1 MNQQGML
8 ADALRQQIIDGA
20 FAPGS
25 RLSESAIA
33 EHFGVARNTLR
44 EAFRALSEQGLLE
57 HVPHRG
63 VSVASPSIAD
73 VIDIYRARRIIECT
87 ALLQSEPEHPA
98 VQRMQE
104 AVLAAEAA
112 ARDALLDDTETWRA
126 VGSVNMAFHVALV
139 DLADSPRLARTY
151 RDLAAELR
159 LAFLKIDD
167 PRSLHEPFVRKNR
180 AVLDTFLSRGA
191 QAGAA
196 ELERYL
202 VQSERVVLGAFAR
215 MQLG

>member
-25 RLSESAIA
+25 RLSESALA

-73 VIDIYRARRIIECT
+73 VIDIYRARRVIECT
-87 ALLQSEPEHPA
+87 ALLH
-98 VQRMQE
+98 
-104 AVLAAEAA
+104 
-112 ARDALLDDTETWRA
+112 
-126 VGSVNMAFHVALV
+126 
-139 DLADSPRLARTY
+139 
-151 RDLAAELR
+151 
-159 LAFLKIDD
+159 
-167 PRSLHEPFVRKNR
+167 SLSLIHI
-180 AVLDTFLSRGA
+180 
-191 QAGAA
+191 
-196 ELERYL
+196 
-202 VQSERVVLGAFAR
+202 
-215 MQLG
+215 